1 MINKVRVR
9 PGTPNDVPDLLRL
22 IQELALYERAP
33 DEVIVTEE
41 TLLADGFGE
50 HPRFHLFVAELD
62 HKVVG
67 MALYYFAYS
76 TWKGKYL
83 YLEDLVVQENFRGK
97 GIGKLLFE
105 AVVEVAKTEKVKR
118 MGWQV
123 LNWNDPAINFYQAYG
138 AELSDEWLNGRLFFD

>member
-76 TWKGKYL
+76 NWKGKYL